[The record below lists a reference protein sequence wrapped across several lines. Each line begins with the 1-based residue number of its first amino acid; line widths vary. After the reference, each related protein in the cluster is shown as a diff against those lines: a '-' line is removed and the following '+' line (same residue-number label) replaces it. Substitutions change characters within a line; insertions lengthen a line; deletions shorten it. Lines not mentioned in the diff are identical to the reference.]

1 MRQGIR
7 VRTATLLDVPEPD
20 DHLSRL
26 VDVCLIGLILINF
39 VAVILESVVPLREQW
54 DAQFRLLEVFSV
66 GVFTLEYLLRVWS
79 IVDSP
84 SHTKYRHPVWG
95 RLRFMLTPMAII
107 DLLAVAPFWLSMFIV
122 LDLRFLRVARLLR
135 VLKLTRYSA
144 AMNLL
149 LEVLR
154 EKASVIGAAM
164 FTLFIV
170 LILAASFAYLAEHA
184 AQPEVFSSI
193 PQAMWWA
200 VITVTTVGYGDVV
213 PITTTGKAI
222 GALLSLIGVGMV
234 ALPAG
239 ILASGFSDAVHRR
252 RNRLRSDVHRA
263 REDGMIDNHERL
275 VLESRARSLSLSDE
289 ELADILDQD
298 AQAARYEVRSCPHCG
313 KPLGPVSGVDQDER
327 RDPGP

>member
-7 VRTATLLDVPEPD
+7 ARTATLLDVPEPD
-20 DHLSRL
+20 DQLSRL

-39 VAVILESVVPLREQW
+39 VAVILESVAPLRDQW
-54 DAQFRLLEVFSV
+54 AAQFRLLEVFSV

-79 IVDSP
+79 IVDSR
-84 SHTKYRHPVWG
+84 SQAKYRHPVWG

-107 DLLAVAPFWLSMFIV
+107 DLLAVAPFWLSMFV
-122 LDLRFLRVARLLR
+122 ALDLRFLRVARLLR

-252 RNRLRSDVHRA
+252 RNRLRSDVHKA
-263 REDGMIDNHERL
+263 REDGTIDDHERL
-275 VLESRARSLSLSDE
+275 VLESRARSLSLSDD
-289 ELADILDQD
+289 ELADILEQD
-298 AQAARYEVRSCPHCG
+298 AETASHEVRNCPHCG
-313 KPLGPVSGVDQDER
+313 RPLGPVPGGEHDER
-327 RDPGP
+327 QAPGL

>member
-54 DAQFRLLEVFSV
+54 AVQFRLLEVFSV

-79 IVDSP
+79 IVDSR
-84 SHTKYRHPVWG
+84 SQDKYRHPVWG

-107 DLLAVAPFWLSMFIV
+107 DLLAVAPFWLSMFV
-122 LDLRFLRVARLLR
+122 ALDLRFLRVARLLR

-252 RNRLRSDVHRA
+252 RNRLRSDVHKA

-298 AQAARYEVRSCPHCG
+298 AEATRYEVRKCPHCG
-313 KPLGPVSGVDQDER
+313 KPLGPVSRVDQEE
-327 RDPGP
+327 

>member
-1 MRQGIR
+1 MPYGIR
-7 VRTATLLDVPEPD
+7 ARTATLLDIPEPGD
-20 DHLSRL
+20 RPSRL
-26 VDVCLIGLILINF
+26 VDVFLIGLILINF
-39 VAVILESVVPLREQW
+39 VAVIIESVVPLREQW
-54 DAQFRLLEVFSV
+54 AAEFRLLEAFSV
-66 GVFTLEYLLRVWS
+66 GVFTLEYLLRIWS
-79 IVDSP
+79 IVDCRS
-84 SHTKYRHPVWG
+84 STKYRHPIWG
-95 RLRFMLTPMAII
+95 RLRFMVTPMAII
-107 DLLAVAPFWLSMFIV
+107 DLLAVAPFWLSMFV
-122 LDLRFLRVARLLR
+122 ALDLRFLRVARLLR

-144 AMNLL
+144 AMDLL

-170 LILAASFAYLAEHA
+170 LILAASTAYLAEHP

-222 GALLSLIGVGMV
+222 GAVLSLIGVGMV

-252 RNRLRSDVHRA
+252 RNRLRSDVHKA
-263 REDGMIDNHERL
+263 REDGTIDNRERQ

-289 ELADILDQD
+289 ELAEILDQD
-298 AQAARYEVRSCPHCG
+298 DEDARHEVGICPHCG
-313 KPLGPVSGVDQDER
+313 KPLGAAPGADRDEQ
-327 RDPGP
+327 DPGR